1 MDNIFYLQT
10 KNTTYV
16 LGVDKFG
23 LLRHIYWG
31 KRINRKEFSLDE
43 MTETNSNH
51 SELDNALCEYTV
63 FGGKMYRNCAF
74 KCTYSDKCRDSVF
87 LFKHA
92 KQEENELVITLTDKV
107 YKADLILHYITY
119 PDSDIIT
126 RYAEIENHSSGDIL
140 IEKLSSCEV
149 NLPGELSYNIVNTQG
164 GWGAEFQQQSTEL
177 KAGYLV
183 FDSRKGTTGHTNQP
197 IFIAHRNADEASG
210 DVYFGALGYSGN
222 FKVECQR
229 DYVGITRIV
238 LGMSDFDFS
247 YTLKSGE
254 VLASPKAYI
263 GYADGF
269 ADMSNEMHRFSVNH
283 ILPRSFANK
292 PLPVLYNS
300 WEAVGFDVSCENQLR
315 LAKKAAD
322 LGCELFV
329 MDDGWFGE
337 RNSDRAGLGDWF
349 VNREKFPDGID
360 SLIKEV
366 NDLGMDF
373 GLWFEPEMVQRDSD
387 LFRAHPDWIYHYK
400 TRVNGELRH
409 QLVLNLTKPEVEN
422 FVFDSMDKMLSM
434 HNIRFIKWDMNRP
447 FSEIGADNLEN
458 EQEIWLKHTAAVY
471 RVADRLKE
479 KYPYLQLE
487 ACASGGGRADL
498 GAMEHF
504 DSVWTSDNT
513 DPLDRLTI
521 QNGFSLLYPIKC
533 MRAWVT
539 DWNSDKRPVSIDYRF
554 ASSMQGSLS
563 LGANL
568 DNYTSDDMK
577 KAAEY
582 VVLYKEIRNTVQFG
596 DMYRL
601 SVGDC
606 GDYWATQYADE
617 NQSVLFA
624 MSNAGSL
631 DNKRYKRLKLKGLR
645 SDKMYTYTVDSKRC
659 ENSGEYLM
667 NAGITIEFCGP
678 LQSKIIVFK

>member
-1 MDNIFYLQT
+1 
-10 KNTTYV
+10 
-16 LGVDKFG
+16 
-23 LLRHIYWG
+23 
-31 KRINRKEFSLDE
+31 
-43 MTETNSNH
+43 
-51 SELDNALCEYTV
+51 
-63 FGGKMYRNCAF
+63 MYRNCAF

-315 LAKKAAD
+315 LAKKRQTSGVNF
-322 LGCELFV
+322 LLW
-329 MDDGWFGE
+329 MT
-337 RNSDRAGLGDWF
+337 AGSAKETATEQGLAIGSST
-349 VNREKFPDGID
+349 EKIP
-360 SLIKEV
+360 
-366 NDLGMDF
+366 
-373 GLWFEPEMVQRDSD
+373 R
-387 LFRAHPDWIYHYK
+387 R
-400 TRVNGELRH
+400 
-409 QLVLNLTKPEVEN
+409 
-422 FVFDSMDKMLSM
+422 
-434 HNIRFIKWDMNRP
+434 
-447 FSEIGADNLEN
+447 
-458 EQEIWLKHTAAVY
+458 
-471 RVADRLKE
+471 
-479 KYPYLQLE
+479 
-487 ACASGGGRADL
+487 
-498 GAMEHF
+498 
-504 DSVWTSDNT
+504 
-513 DPLDRLTI
+513 
-521 QNGFSLLYPIKC
+521 
-533 MRAWVT
+533 
-539 DWNSDKRPVSIDYRF
+539 YRF
-554 ASSMQGSLS
+554 
-563 LGANL
+563 
-568 DNYTSDDMK
+568 TH
-577 KAAEY
+577 
-582 VVLYKEIRNTVQFG
+582 
-596 DMYRL
+596 
-601 SVGDC
+601 
-606 GDYWATQYADE
+606 
-617 NQSVLFA
+617 
-624 MSNAGSL
+624 
-631 DNKRYKRLKLKGLR
+631 
-645 SDKMYTYTVDSKRC
+645 
-659 ENSGEYLM
+659 
-667 NAGITIEFCGP
+667 
-678 LQSKIIVFK
+678 